1 MIKFEIKKTYSHI
14 LASAFFTITAI
25 LAVFV
30 VFVSNNILPVTTSFS
45 AGLTENQLTQY
56 IISQKDNFIWWLA
69 VIIFFTLF
77 GFFFGHLID
86 ARRSKY
92 IKINGK
98 TAYNLK

>member
-1 MIKFEIKKTYSHI
+1 VIKFQIKKTYSHI
-14 LASAFFTITAI
+14 LASTFFAATVVLAI
-25 LAVFV
+25 FV
-30 VFVSNNILPVTTSFS
+30 AFVSNNVLPVTSNLS

-69 VIIFFTLF
+69 VIVFFTLL
-77 GFFFGHLID
+77 GFFFGRLID